1 MRIYSVHIR
10 RHGLDVD
17 RDVALVKEGFS
28 WPAFLFNIF
37 WALWHRHWLA
47 AAVLFAMPLALAIVI
62 KVIGLAPAGQTILI
76 LGWLVMVGMM
86 ANDVRRH
93 YLDCGGFVED
103 GIAAGKTTDDAL
115 YSYLQD
121 TAAPSKNIS
130 GSMS

>member
-10 RHGLDVD
+10 RHGLDLD

-47 AAVLFAMPLALAIVI
+47 VATMFAIPLAIATLT
-62 KVIGLAPAGQTILI
+62 KVIGFAPAGQTVLI
-76 LGWLVMVGMM
+76 LGWLVIVGMT
-86 ANDVRRH
+86 ANDVRRC
-93 YLDCGGFVED
+93 YLDCGGFVEE
-103 GIAAGKTTDDAL
+103 GIAAGKSTDDAL
-115 YSYLQD
+115 YSYFQD
-121 TAAPSKNIS
+121 TAAPSQNIP